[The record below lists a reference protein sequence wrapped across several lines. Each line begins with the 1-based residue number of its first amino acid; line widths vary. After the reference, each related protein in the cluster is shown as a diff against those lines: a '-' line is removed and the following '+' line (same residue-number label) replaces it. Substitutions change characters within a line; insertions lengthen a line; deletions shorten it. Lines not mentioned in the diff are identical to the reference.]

1 MIPSAFG
8 TSLITAIANH
18 LWQSTL
24 FAVAAGLLAL
34 ALRKDQAR
42 ARYWLW
48 LTASLKFL
56 LPFSLLITIGSHLS
70 RPASGT
76 VALSGISGIYVAMNV
91 VGQPFTPHAAVPVAT
106 ASNNHAS
113 LLPLLPLTFATIW
126 LCGSLAVLWLWLAR
140 WSRISRLAQQAS
152 PQHEGR
158 EVDALRRVET
168 AVGIRSPLMLRLS
181 NDTLEPGIFGIIRPI
196 LLWPAKISGHLEDAH
211 LETILAHEL
220 GHVRRRDNLASAAH
234 MLVEAIFWF
243 HPIVWWLGTRLV
255 EERERACDEEV
266 LQWGNQPHIYAE
278 SILKTCEFC
287 VESSLPC
294 VAGVTGADLKKR
306 IVHIMS
312 NRSKAR
318 LNFGKKFLLTTA
330 AMLTV
335 AAPLLFGVVH
345 AADASAGLPG
355 IDEQAL
361 ISDKPLP
368 SFEVASIKP
377 SDPDYHGI
385 DIQISPG
392 RLMIRGATPRV
403 LIQFAYKLKS
413 ENQVTDGPAWLDSK
427 HYDIDAK
434 EEQSQQAADH
444 GQMTAEQG
452 QRIRLELQSLL
463 AERFH
468 LQVSPQTKELPV
480 YALIV
485 AKGGPKL
492 TPTPAPKANDKPHGQ
507 MIHMNGRGDLTATDV
522 PVSLLA
528 DVLSRQPETN
538 GRVVVDKTGLTGNY
552 SWNLKWTP
560 ESPDGPSSGTPTDD
574 AAPSFFTALEEQL
587 GLKLDSQKGPVA
599 VVAVDRMELP
609 SVN

>member
-1 MIPSAFG
+1 MIASAFD
-8 TSLITAIANH
+8 TPLVTAIANH

-24 FAVAAGLLAL
+24 IAVIAALLAV

-56 LPFSLLITIGSHLS
+56 LPFSLLIAIGNHLT

-76 VALSGISGIYVAMNV
+76 VGPSGISGVVVAMSV
-91 VGQPFTPHAAVPVAT
+91 VGQPFAPYGNATVAT
-106 ASNNHAS
+106 VPNSQAGATH
-113 LLPLLPLTFATIW
+113 LLPLALAGIW
-126 LCGSLAVLWLWLAR
+126 LCGSLAVLGLWLVR
-140 WSRISRLAQQAS
+140 WGRVSRLAQQAS
-152 PQHEGR
+152 PQHTGR
-158 EVDALRRVET
+158 EVAVLRRVET
-168 AVGIRSPLMLRLS
+168 ALGMRSRLTLRLS
-181 NDTLEPGIFGIIRPI
+181 NDTLEPGIFGVIRPV
-196 LLWPAKISGHLEDAH
+196 LLWPARISEHLDDAH
-211 LETILAHEL
+211 LEAILAHEL
-220 GHVRRRDNLASAAH
+220 GHVRRRDNLAAAAH
-234 MLVEAIFWF
+234 MFVEATFWF
-243 HPIVWWLGTRLV
+243 HPIVWWLGTQLV
-255 EERERACDEEV
+255 EERELACDEEV

-278 SILKTCEFC
+278 SILKTCAFC

-294 VAGVTGADLKKR
+294 VAGVTGANLKTR

-312 NRSKAR
+312 NRSRAR
-318 LNFGKKFLLTTA
+318 LNFGKKFLLITA

-345 AADASAGLPG
+345 AADAPAGMAG
-355 IDEQAL
+355 TDEQAL

-377 SDPDYHGI
+377 SDPDDHGV
-385 DIQISPG
+385 DIQISPD
-392 RLMIRGATPRV
+392 RLMVRGATPRV
-403 LIQFAYKLKS
+403 LIQFAYRLKS
-413 ENQVTDGPAWLDSK
+413 ENQITDGPAWLDSK
-427 HYDIDAK
+427 RYDIDAK
-434 EEQSQQAADH
+434 EEQSQQADANKQPDPDR
-444 GQMTAEQG
+444 GT
-452 QRIRLELQSLL
+452 RIRLELQSLL

-468 LQVSPQTKELPV
+468 LKVTPQTKELPV
-480 YALIV
+480 YALVV

-492 TPTPAPKANDKPHGQ
+492 TPTPAPQAGDKPHGQ

-538 GRVVVDKTGLTGNY
+538 GRVVVDKSGLTGNY

-560 ESPDGPSSGTPTDD
+560 ESPGGPASGAPTDD
-574 AAPSFFTALEEQL
+574 AAPSFFTAVEEQL
-587 GLKLDSQKGPVA
+587 GLKLESQKAPVA
-599 VVAVDRMELP
+599 VLAVDRMELP